1 MIIDHCRDLL
11 EFQNFFYEYPMPK
24 NNQFDFHWVI
34 NNPNLF
40 CFYGEE
46 KKDLRAY
53 IVLHEENGNLYLSG
67 ASCRKNFLDN
77 IQGIIKVCNAFD
89 CDIYSYTKLKQ
100 AGLLLRKAGFK
111 KISDYEYIRTKN
123 NGK

>member
-1 MIIDHCRDLL
+1 MIIDHCRNKE
-11 EFQNFFYEYPMPK
+11 EFEKFFYDYPMPK
-24 NNQFDFHWVI
+24 DIDFLWVI
-34 NNPNLF
+34 KNPNLF
-40 CFYGEE
+40 CFYDEVTEE
-46 KKDLRAY
+46 LKAY
-53 IVLHEENGNLYLSG
+53 LYFSKNKENKLYLSG

>member
-1 MIIDHCRDLL
+1 MIIDHCRDLK
-11 EFQNFFYEYPMPK
+11 EFQDFFYEYPMPK
-24 NNQFDFHWVI
+24 DNQFDFLWVI

-53 IVLHEENGNLYLSG
+53 IVLHEEDGNLYLSG

-89 CDIYSYTKLKQ
+89 SDIYSYTKLKQ

>member
-1 MIIDHCRDLL
+1 MIIDHCRNKE
-11 EFQNFFYEYPMPK
+11 EFEKFFYNYPMPK
-24 NNQFDFHWVI
+24 DNQFTFDWVI

-89 CDIYSYTKLKQ
+89 RDIYSYTTLKQ
-100 AGLLLRKAGFK
+100 AVLLLRKAGFK
-111 KISDYEYIRTKN
+111 KNSDYEYIRTKQ
-123 NGK
+123 NG

>member
-1 MIIDHCRDLL
+1 MIIDKIRDLK
-11 EFQNFFYEYPMPK
+11 EFQDFFYNYPMPK
-24 NNQFDFHWVI
+24 DNQFDFLWVI

-53 IVLHEENGNLYLSG
+53 IVLHEENGKVYLSG

-77 IQGIIKVCNAFD
+77 IQGIIKVCNAFP
-89 CDIYSYTKLKQ
+89 CDIYSYTKRKQ
-100 AGLLLRKAGFK
+100 AKLLLK
-111 KISDYEYIRTKN
+111 KVEVFLK
-123 NGK
+123 

>member
-1 MIIDHCRDLL
+1 MIIDHCRDLK
-11 EFQNFFYEYPMPK
+11 EFQDFFYNYPMPK
-24 NNQFDFHWVI
+24 DNQFDFLWVI

-53 IVLHEENGNLYLSG
+53 IVLHEEDGKVYLSG

-77 IQGIIKVCNAFD
+77 IQCIIKVCNAFD